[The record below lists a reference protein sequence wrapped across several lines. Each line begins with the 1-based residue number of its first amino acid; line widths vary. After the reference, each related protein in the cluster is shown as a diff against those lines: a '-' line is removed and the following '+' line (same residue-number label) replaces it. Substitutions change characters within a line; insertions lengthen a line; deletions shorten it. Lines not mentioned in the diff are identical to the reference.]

1 MTRTHTPGPWTRRH
15 GQHVYAG
22 ASASGAGRL
31 LFAAAPNSGTR
42 EELDESF
49 ANARL
54 VAAAPELLRV
64 MKDLVSMYERGYVAG
79 VSDRTGS
86 AFLDS
91 VLSARSIIA
100 KAEGGA

>member
-1 MTRTHTPGPWTRRH
+1 MTTTHTPGPWK
-15 GQHVYAG
+15 AE
-22 ASASGAGRL
+22 RL
-31 LFAAAPNSGTR
+31 DANHIAIRCADFGVVALAPTHSPVNAA
-42 EELDESF
+42 L
-49 ANARL
+49 L
-54 VAAAPELLRV
+54 AAAPELLRV

>member
-22 ASASGAGRL
+22 ASASEAGRL

-54 VAAAPELLRV
+54 IAAAPE
-64 MKDLVSMYERGYVAG
+64 MLVALKL
-79 VSDRTGS
+79 
-86 AFLDS
+86 ALP
-91 VLSARSIIA
+91 VLESHNPHRYSGDCVDAVRFAIA
-100 KAEGGA
+100 KAEGV